1 MTPSINY
8 ANYLVAQSKRNE
20 ERNKQKKKDEL
31 HSLQKEL
38 LQEQIKEARLRNEL
52 LEASLGR
59 NKFPVM

>member
-1 MTPSINY
+1 MTPAINY

-20 ERNKQKKKDEL
+20 ERIKQQKKDEL

-52 LEASLGR
+52 LETSLGR